1 MKSKIR
7 PVGNRVSVRST
18 ATRVKTMVIEDTTST
33 SPKKEDYKIQSLI
46 VLEIPKECKNL
57 SKIEVG
63 VMSLTI

>member
-46 VLEIPKECKNL
+46 VLEIP
-57 SKIEVG
+57 S
-63 VMSLTI
+63 